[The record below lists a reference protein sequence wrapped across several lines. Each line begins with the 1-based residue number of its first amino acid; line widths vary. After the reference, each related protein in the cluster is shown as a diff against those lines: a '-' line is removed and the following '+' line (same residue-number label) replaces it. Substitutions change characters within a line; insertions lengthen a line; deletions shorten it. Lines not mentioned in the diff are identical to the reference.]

1 MIYDNINIGDSM
13 NGLKREIVRYI
24 ILIVILVIITFGLII
39 IISMNLLSNERNDIY
54 KTNNLLVNIEPNIKG
69 KIDNISNFN
78 VINNNSNH
86 LVISNNSSNKVS
98 YKILLSPVDDK
109 KDSLKVSLNDTLIR
123 DLSNLKIYEDNYI
136 IFENELDSHY
146 TDIFELKI
154 WLKDDKYK
162 DFKFDYRLKVV
173 ED

>member
-1 MIYDNINIGDSM
+1 M
-13 NGLKREIVRYI
+13 
-24 ILIVILVIITFGLII
+24 
-39 IISMNLLSNERNDIY
+39 
-54 KTNNLLVNIEPNIKG
+54 
-69 KIDNISNFN
+69 
-78 VINNNSNH
+78 
-86 LVISNNSSNKVS
+86 
-98 YKILLSPVDDK
+98 
-109 KDSLKVSLNDTLIR
+109 SLNDTLIR